1 MSIKVYYDKD
11 ADLSIIQS
19 KKVAILGYGSQG
31 HAHAQNLKDSG
42 VDVIVA
48 LRSGSKSWTKA
59 EAAGL
64 KVMEV
69 ADAVKEA
76 DLVMVLAPDEG
87 QKKIY
92 DEQIAPNLKHG
103 ATLAFAH
110 GFNIHFQLI
119 EPRPDMDV
127 IMIAPK
133 GPGHTVR
140 STYTQGGGVPSLI
153 AIHQDASGQAK
164 QIALSYASANGGGR
178 AGIIETSFREETET
192 DLFGEQAVLCGGATA
207 LVQAGFETLVEAG
220 YAPEMAYF
228 ECLHEL
234 KLIVD
239 LMYEGGMANM
249 RYSISNTAEYGDYT
263 RGPRIVTEQTK
274 AEMKKILGEIQTG
287 QFARDFVLENQA
299 GQPTLKARRR
309 IGAEHQIEQVGGKL
323 RAMMPWIA
331 KNKLVDKTRN

>member
-1 MSIKVYYDKD
+1 MSINVYYDKD

-19 KKVAILGYGSQG
+19 KKVVILGYGSQG

-42 VDVIVA
+42 VDVTVG
-48 LRSGSKSWTKA
+48 LRKGSKSWAKA
-59 EAAGL
+59 EGAGL
-64 KVMEV
+64 KVKEV
-69 ADAVKEA
+69 AEAVIGA
-76 DLVMVLAPDEG
+76 DLVMILAPDQD

-92 DEQIAPNLKHG
+92 EEQVVANLKKG
-103 ATLAFAH
+103 GVLAFAH

-119 EPRPDMDV
+119 EPRADLDV
-127 IMIAPK
+127 IMVAPK
-133 GPGHTVR
+133 GPGHLVR

-153 AIHQDASGQAK
+153 CIHQDASGQAK

-178 AGIIETSFREETET
+178 AGIIETSFKEETET

-239 LMYEGGMANM
+239 LMYEGGMATM

-274 AEMKKILGEIQTG
+274 AEMKRILTEIQTG
-287 QFARDFVLENQA
+287 QFAREFVLENQA

-309 IGAEHQIEQVGGKL
+309 IDAEHQIEKVGSKL
-323 RAMMPWIA
+323 RSMMPWISR
-331 KNKLVDKTRN
+331 NKLVDKAKN